1 MKNLLLNV
9 LIKFVSA
16 IIVMA
21 AIIFIPAGTLDYWN
35 GWLYLVTMLILV
47 SFAFVYLNK
56 HDPELLKKR
65 MQIHEKQKEQKL
77 YVKLSIV
84 LLIVTFI
91 IPGLDFRFG
100 WSQAP
105 LWVVIAATIVFV
117 LSYIMF
123 LIVMIQNSYASRVIE
138 IQKGQKLIDTGL
150 YSFVR
155 HPMYLAATIMY
166 LAMMLVLGSYY
177 ALIPM
182 IFLPVL
188 LAYRIINEEKLL
200 IKELPGYKEYT
211 KKVKYRLIPFVW

>member
-9 LIKFVSA
+9 LVRFLGG
-16 IIVMA
+16 IIVIG
-21 AIIFIPAGTLDYWN
+21 AIIFIPAGTLNFWN
-35 GWLYLVTMLILV
+35 GWLYMGTMFFLVAC
-47 SFAFVYLNK
+47 AFIYLKK
-56 HDPELLKKR
+56 HDPELLAKR
-65 MQIHEKQKEQKL
+65 MNIHEKQKEQKL
-77 YVKLSIV
+77 FVKLSIV
-84 LLIVTFI
+84 LLIVTFV

-105 LWVVIAATIVFV
+105 LWVVIAATVIFV

-123 LIVMIQNSYASRVIE
+123 LIVMVQNSYASRVIE

-166 LAMMLVLGSYY
+166 LATMLVLGSYY
-177 ALIPM
+177 ALLPM
-182 IFLPVL
+182 ILLPVL

-200 IKELPGYKEYT
+200 IKELPGYREYT

>member
-9 LIKFVSA
+9 LVKFISG

-21 AIIFIPAGTLDYWN
+21 AIIFIPAGTLNFWN

-47 SFAFVYLNK
+47 SFAFVYLKK

-77 YVKLSIV
+77 FVKISTPLFIV
-84 LLIVTFI
+84 IFI

-100 WSQAP
+100 WSHMP
-105 LWVVIAATIVFV
+105 HEVVIAATVVMI

-123 LIVMIQNSYASRVIE
+123 LFVMIQNSYASRVIE
-138 IQKGQKLIDTGL
+138 IQKGQKVIDTGL
-150 YSFVR
+150 YAVVR
-155 HPMYLAATIMY
+155 HPMYLAMSVLFPSTMF
-166 LAMMLVLGSYY
+166 VLGSYY
-177 ALIPM
+177 SLIPM
-182 IFLPVL
+182 IFLPFL
-188 LAYRIINEEKLL
+188 LVYRIIHEEKLL